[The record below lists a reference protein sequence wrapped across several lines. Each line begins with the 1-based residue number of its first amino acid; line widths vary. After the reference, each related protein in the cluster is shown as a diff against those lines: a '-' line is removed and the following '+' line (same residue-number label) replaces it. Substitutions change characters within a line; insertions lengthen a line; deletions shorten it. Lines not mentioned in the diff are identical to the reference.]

1 MNYSEKLKDPRWQRK
16 RLEILERDEWMCK
29 KCFDSEST
37 LVVHH
42 LKYEQGKEPWECD
55 GKYLITLCE
64 SCHDAEYETRP
75 EYEKMILS
83 LLKEKGFM
91 ADDLYRIVR
100 GLLVFEMDYP
110 SEVTASFL
118 EFILSDDQTKRLNWE
133 LFWQDTSERAKKMR
147 EGKNGMV

>member
-1 MNYSEKLKDPRWQRK
+1 MNYSEKLKDPRWQKK
-16 RLEILERDEWMCK
+16 RLEILERDEWKCK

-55 GKYLITLCE
+55 EKYLITLCQ
-64 SCHDAEYETRP
+64 SCHDAEFEVRP

-83 LLKEKGFM
+83 ILKEKGFM
-91 ADDLYRIVR
+91 ADDLYRIVC
-100 GLLVFEMDYP
+100 GLVYFEIKYA

-118 EFILSDDQTKRLNWE
+118 EFILSDDQTKELNWK
-133 LFWQDTSERAKKMR
+133 LFWENTNKRAEKIR
-147 EGKNGMV
+147 EVRNGVV